1 MHRLLPGM
9 IQARFPRGGFT
20 LFHILEIFVLR
31 RRMRQLGV
39 MIALAHAGLCND
51 VCLAQDDYRI
61 QEFKLEGVEQ
71 VSQTELREALA
82 TKSLSWLNQLA
93 PWKGAPLFNS
103 YEFQLDL
110 LRIPKFYRLKGF
122 YRARVVEHE
131 LETDEAKQ
139 EIRIRVVIEEN
150 EPLRLAQITF
160 VPADSNNLTH
170 LWPDLHTAL
179 DLKAGDIAED
189 GAISRNRLALLNRFA
204 EQGYPFAEITPQ
216 LEPAANNLTAKL
228 NFQIN
233 PRQWCT
239 FGKIEIQGQHYYP
252 SRVIRKELSFKEG
265 ERFSQSKL
273 LESQQRIYLLELFQS
288 VQIRG
293 TPVDNQNSAVP
304 IEVRVKEA
312 PRYTLKLGG
321 GFGTEDKFRATVN
334 WQRRN
339 FLGDARRMQ
348 MEAKY
353 SDLEP
358 GRFQITLFQ
367 PHVPDAKTSLQLS
380 PYYQR
385 QVEKSRNEAGDRRV
399 VFDLRRA
406 GAEALMRRRLGRFSS
421 GYVRYRPERVEIAA
435 MNDSTNGIRRTGRS
449 TLTLGMSGNTSEPLF
464 SPRRGYFRSLEVNW
478 GNLFLNDKPYW
489 RATAEYRTY
498 TQLSQSAVWAT
509 RVRIG
514 SLFLPPE
521 ITEAEVPDEL
531 YYAGGSTSVRGWR
544 RLRLGPKDNQDVPSG
559 GRSILEGNVELRLPL
574 WKSLG
579 MVLFTDAGNVWR
591 SSATFPLN
599 ELHYAAGW
607 GVRLDT
613 PIGPGRIDFAWKLN
627 RQTGE
632 RKRFEFHL
640 SIGQAF

>member
-1 MHRLLPGM
+1 M
-9 IQARFPRGGFT
+9 IRSRFPRGGFT
-20 LFHILEIFVLR
+20 LFLIPEIFVLR
-31 RRMRQLGV
+31 QRICLFWATL
-39 MIALAHAGLCND
+39 ALAHAGFGLEF
-51 VCLAQDDYRI
+51 CLAQDDYRI
-61 QEFKLEGVEQ
+61 KEFKLEGVEQ
-71 VSQTELREALA
+71 VSQAELREALA
-82 TKSLSWLNQLA
+82 TKSLSWANQLA
-93 PWKGAPLFNS
+93 PWKDAPLFNS

-110 LRIPKFYRLKGF
+110 LRIPKFYRLQGF
-122 YRARVVEHE
+122 YRARVIDHKLDV
-131 LETDEAKQ
+131 DDGKQ
-139 EIRIRVVIEEN
+139 EIRVRVTIEEN
-150 EPLRLAQITF
+150 EPLRLAQISF

-170 LWPDLHTAL
+170 LWPDLHKAL
-179 DLKAGDIAED
+179 DLEVGDIAAD
-189 GAISRNRLALLNRFA
+189 GAISRNRLALFNRFA
-204 EQGYPFAEITPQ
+204 DQGYPFAEITPQ
-216 LEPAANNLTAKL
+216 LHPAADNLTAKL
-228 NFQIN
+228 IFKIN
-233 PRQWCT
+233 PQKWCT

-293 TPVDNQNSAVP
+293 VPVDEQSSAVP
-304 IEVRVKEA
+304 IEVRVREA

-321 GFGTEDKFRATVN
+321 GFGTEDRFRTTVN

-348 MEAKY
+348 VEAKY

-367 PHVPDAKTSLQLS
+367 PHIPDAKTSLQFS

-385 QVEKSRNEAGDRRV
+385 QVEKSRDEAGERRV

-406 GAEALMRRRLGRFSS
+406 GAEALMRRRLGRYSS

-478 GNLFLNDKPYW
+478 GNLFLKDKPYW

-498 TQLSQSAVWAT
+498 TRLSQPVILAT
-509 RVRIG
+509 RMRIG

-544 RLRLGPKDNQDVPSG
+544 RLRLGPIDNNDVPSG
-559 GRSILEGNVELRLPL
+559 GRSILEGNLELRLPL

-591 SSATFPLN
+591 SSATFPLDD
-599 ELHYAAGW
+599 LHYAAGW
-607 GVRLDT
+607 GLRLDT

-627 RQTGE
+627 RQVE
-632 RKRFEFHL
+632 AEKRFEFHL